1 MRTSRHP
8 SQARNNME
16 FRRSIPQDATGIA
29 QLEDEIFNDAWSYR
43 DIQDLICTE
52 GGMCF
57 TAVEDGEVIA
67 YVIGRLIAP
76 EGEIYRVA
84 VTPRKRQRGIGYRL
98 LDYAVKTSKGQ
109 GLERL
114 FLEVRSR
121 NLPAVKLYTAYGFKQ
136 IGLRKNYYKN
146 PSDDAL
152 IMLRAHSA
160 DMQF

>member
-1 MRTSRHP
+1 MD
-8 SQARNNME
+8 
-16 FRRSIPQDATGIA
+16 FRRSVPADATGIA
-29 QLEDEIFNDAWSYR
+29 RLEEEIFSDPWSYR
-43 DIQDLICTE
+43 DVQDLICAE
-52 GGMCF
+52 GSMCF
-57 TAVEDGEVIA
+57 TAIDGGEVIA

-84 VTPRKRQRGIGYRL
+84 VKPEKRQRGIGYRL
-98 LDYAVKTSKGQ
+98 LDYAVKTSKGH

-136 IGLRKNYYKN
+136 IAVRKNYYKN
-146 PSDDAL
+146 PTDDAL

>member
-1 MRTSRHP
+1 MD
-8 SQARNNME
+8 
-16 FRRSIPQDATGIA
+16 FRRSIPADATGIA
-29 QLEDEIFNDAWSYR
+29 KLEDEIFSDAWSYR
-43 DIQDLICTE
+43 DVQDLICTE
-52 GGMCF
+52 GSMCF
-57 TAVEDGEVIA
+57 TALEDGEVIA

-136 IGLRKNYYKN
+136 IAVRKNYYKN
-146 PSDDAL
+146 PQDDAL
-152 IMLRAHSA
+152 IMLKAHYA

>member
-1 MRTSRHP
+1 MD
-8 SQARNNME
+8 
-16 FRRSIPQDATGIA
+16 FRRSIPADATGIA
-29 QLEDEIFNDAWSYR
+29 ALEEEIFSDAWSYR

-57 TAVEDGEVIA
+57 TAIDGGEVIA

-84 VTPRKRQRGIGYRL
+84 VAPHKRQRGIGYRL
-98 LDYAVKTSKGQ
+98 LDYAVKTAKGP

-114 FLEVRSR
+114 FLEVRSK
-121 NLPAVKLYTAYGFKQ
+121 NVPAIRLYTAYGFKE
-136 IGLRKNYYKN
+136 IGIRKNYYKN
-146 PSDDAL
+146 PDDDA
-152 IMLRAHSA
+152 IVMLRAHSM

>member
-1 MRTSRHP
+1 MD
-8 SQARNNME
+8 
-16 FRRSIPQDATGIA
+16 FRRSVPADATGIA
-29 QLEDEIFNDAWSYR
+29 ELEDLIFPDAWSYR
-43 DIQDLICTE
+43 DVQDLICTE

-57 TAVEDGEVIA
+57 AAIEDGKVVA

-84 VTPRKRQRGIGYRL
+84 VAPNKRHRGIGYRL

-121 NLPAVKLYTAYGFKQ
+121 NIPAIKLYTAYGFKE
-136 IGLRKNYYKN
+136 IGIRKNYYKD
-146 PSDDAL
+146 PQDDA
-152 IMLRAHSA
+152 IVMLRAHSA

>member
-1 MRTSRHP
+1 MD
-8 SQARNNME
+8 
-16 FRRSIPQDATGIA
+16 FRRSIPADATGIA
-29 QLEDEIFNDAWSYR
+29 ALEEEIFSDAWSYR

-57 TAVEDGEVIA
+57 TAIEDGKVIA

-84 VTPRKRQRGIGYRL
+84 VAPHKRQRGIGYRL

-121 NLPAVKLYTAYGFKQ
+121 NIPAIRLYTAYGFKE
-136 IGLRKNYYKN
+136 IGTRKNYYKD
-146 PSDDAL
+146 PQDDA
-152 IMLRAHSA
+152 IVMLRAHSM

>member
-1 MRTSRHP
+1 MD
-8 SQARNNME
+8 
-16 FRRSIPQDATGIA
+16 FRRSVPQDATGIA
-29 QLEDEIFNDAWSYR
+29 DLEKEIFSDPWSYR
-43 DIQDLICTE
+43 DVQDLICTE

-57 TAVEDGEVIA
+57 TALEDGKVIA

-84 VTPRKRQRGIGYRL
+84 VAPHKRQRGIGYRL
-98 LDYAVKTSKGQ
+98 LDYAVKTSKGH

-121 NLPAVKLYTAYGFKQ
+121 NIPAIKLYTAYGFKE
-136 IGLRKNYYKN
+136 IGIRKNYYKD
-146 PSDDAL
+146 PQDDA
-152 IMLRAHSA
+152 IVMLRAHSA

>member
-1 MRTSRHP
+1 
-8 SQARNNME
+8 ME
-16 FRRSIPQDATGIA
+16 FRRAAPRDATGISL
-29 QLEDEIFNDAWSYR
+29 LEDSIFNDAWSYR

-57 TAVEDGEVIA
+57 TALDGDEVIA

-76 EGEIYRVA
+76 EGEIYRIA
-84 VTPRKRQRGIGYRL
+84 VRPDKRGRGIGYRL

-121 NLPAVKLYTAYGFKQ
+121 NIPAIRLYTSYGFKQ
-136 IGLRKNYYKN
+136 IGLRKGYYKN
-146 PSDDAL
+146 PADDAV
-152 IMLRAHSA
+152 IMLRASRC
-160 DMQF
+160 DMEY

>member
-1 MRTSRHP
+1 MD
-8 SQARNNME
+8 
-16 FRRSIPQDATGIA
+16 FRRSIPADATGIA
-29 QLEDEIFNDAWSYR
+29 ELEDLIFSDAWSYR
-43 DIQDLICTE
+43 DVQDLICTE

-57 TAVEDGEVIA
+57 TAVEDGKVIA

-84 VTPRKRQRGIGYRL
+84 VAPHKRQRGIGYRL

-121 NLPAVKLYTAYGFKQ
+121 NIPARKLYTAYGFKE
-136 IGLRKNYYKN
+136 IGVRKNYYKN
-146 PSDDAL
+146 PQDDAI
-152 IMLRAHSA
+152 IMLRASA
-160 DMQF
+160 YDMQY

>member
-1 MRTSRHP
+1 MD
-8 SQARNNME
+8 
-16 FRRSIPQDATGIA
+16 FRRSIPADAGGIA
-29 QLEDEIFNDAWSYR
+29 ELEELIFPDAWSYR
-43 DIQDLICTE
+43 DVQDLICTE

-57 TAVEDGEVIA
+57 TALEEGKVIA

-84 VTPRKRQRGIGYRL
+84 GAPHKRQRGIGYRL

-121 NLPAVKLYTAYGFKQ
+121 NIPARKLYTAYGFKE
-136 IGLRKNYYKN
+136 IGVRKNYYKD
-146 PSDDAL
+146 PQDDA
-152 IMLRAHSA
+152 IVMLRASA
-160 DMQF
+160 SDMQY

>member
-1 MRTSRHP
+1 MD
-8 SQARNNME
+8 
-16 FRRSIPQDATGIA
+16 FRRSIPADATGITA
-29 QLEDEIFNDAWSYR
+29 LEEEIFSDAWSYR

-57 TAVEDGEVIA
+57 TAIDGGEVIA

-84 VTPRKRQRGIGYRL
+84 VAPHKRQRGIGYRL
-98 LDYAVKTSKGQ
+98 LDYAVKTAKGQ

-114 FLEVRSR
+114 FLEVRSK
-121 NLPAVKLYTAYGFKQ
+121 NVPAIRLYTAYGFKE
-136 IGLRKNYYKN
+136 IGIRKNYYKN
-146 PSDDAL
+146 PDDDA
-152 IMLRAHSA
+152 IVMLRAHSM

>member
-1 MRTSRHP
+1 MD
-8 SQARNNME
+8 
-16 FRRSIPQDATGIA
+16 FRRSIPADATGIA
-29 QLEDEIFNDAWSYR
+29 ELEDLIFSDAWSYR
-43 DIQDLICTE
+43 DVQDLICTE

-57 TAVEDGEVIA
+57 TAVEDGKVIA

-84 VTPRKRQRGIGYRL
+84 VAPHKRQRGIGYRL

-121 NLPAVKLYTAYGFKQ
+121 NIPARKLYTAYGFKE
-136 IGLRKNYYKN
+136 IGIRKNYYKN
-146 PSDDAL
+146 PQDDAI
-152 IMLRAHSA
+152 IMLRASA
-160 DMQF
+160 YDMQY